1 MIIINKSGYLKYKNL
16 KFRCSLGKTG
26 IGIKKKE
33 GDNLTP
39 KGKFKLI
46 QVFYRADR
54 IKKIKTDLPKK
65 TIARN
70 MGWCDDS
77 RSNNYNRLIKL
88 PFNFSY
94 EKLYRKDNI
103 YDLVVLINYNTKPII
118 KNKGSAIFIHISR
131 KNFSPTRGCIALKKK
146 NLLQILSKVKK
157 NTKIKIS

>member
-16 KFRCSLGKTG
+16 KFRCSLGKAG

-65 TIARN
+65 TIASN

-103 YDLVVLINYNTKPII
+103 YDLVVLISYNTKPII
-118 KNKGSAIFIHISR
+118 RNKGSAIFIHISR
-131 KNFSPTRGCIALKKK
+131 RNFSPTKGCVALKKD
-146 NLLQILSKVKK
+146 NLLQLLSKVKK
-157 NTKIKIS
+157 NTKIKII

>member
-16 KFRCSLGKTG
+16 KFRCSLGKAG

-39 KGKFKLI
+39 KGEFKLI

-103 YDLVVLINYNTKPII
+103 YDLVVLISYNTKPII
-118 KNKGSAIFIHISR
+118 RNKGSAIFIHISR
-131 KNFSPTRGCIALKKK
+131 RNFSPTKGCVALKKD
-146 NLLQILSKVKK
+146 NLLQLLSKVKK
-157 NTKIKIS
+157 NTKIKII

>member
-16 KFRCSLGKTG
+16 KFRCSLGKAG

-65 TIARN
+65 TITRN

-94 EKLYRKDNI
+94 ERLYRKDNI
-103 YDLVVLINYNTKPII
+103 YDLVVLISYNTKPII
-118 KNKGSAIFIHISR
+118 KNKGSAIFIHICR
-131 KNFSPTRGCIALKKK
+131 KKFSPTKGCIALKKN
-146 NLLQILSKVKK
+146 NLVKLLSKVKK

>member
-16 KFRCSLGKTG
+16 KFRCSLGKAG

-103 YDLVVLINYNTKPII
+103 YDLVVLISYNTKPII
-118 KNKGSAIFIHISR
+118 RNKGSAIFIHISR
-131 KNFSPTRGCIALKKK
+131 RNFSPTKGCIALKKD
-146 NLLQILSKVKK
+146 NLLQLLSKVKK
-157 NTKIKIS
+157 NIKIKII

>member
-16 KFRCSLGKTG
+16 KFRCSLGKAG

-39 KGKFKLI
+39 KGEFKLI

-103 YDLVVLINYNTKPII
+103 YNLVVLISYNTKPII
-118 KNKGSAIFIHISR
+118 RNKGSAIFIHISR
-131 KNFSPTRGCIALKKK
+131 RNFSPTKGCVALKKD
-146 NLLQILSKVKK
+146 NLLQLLSKVKK
-157 NTKIKIS
+157 NTKIKII

>member
-16 KFRCSLGKTG
+16 KFRCSLGKAG

-65 TIARN
+65 TITRN

-94 EKLYRKDNI
+94 ERLYRKDNI
-103 YDLVVLINYNTKPII
+103 YDLVVLISYNTKPII
-118 KNKGSAIFIHISR
+118 RNKGSAIFIHISR
-131 KNFSPTRGCIALKKK
+131 RNFSPTKGCVALKKD
-146 NLLQILSKVKK
+146 NLLQLLSKVKK
-157 NTKIKIS
+157 NTKIKII